1 MTQIAARRAG
11 PSRVSILVLVA
22 ALILV
27 VLSATFVT
35 VGISFWSAAE
45 AHTDHWWSNA
55 ADGPM

>member
-1 MTQIAARRAG
+1 M
-11 PSRVSILVLVA
+11 SILALFV

-45 AHTDHWWSNA
+45 AQTAHWWPNTW
-55 ADGPM
+55 DGQ